1 MNGRQRVLDP
11 SLAELVSKT
20 DGESRFAS
28 RIANSRGRRRQTRSR
43 PVSRLS
49 QRLLRAR
56 KLTSKK
62 GNFEKEEPNDK
73 LKVDLE
79 QIEST
84 IAALKNSKD
93 PYVFEATIKQ
103 IQEELDFKKKQ
114 FKLPENQE
122 KLSSEVLSLQ
132 QDETTI
138 NARLTELT
146 DEREKVN
153 CEVQSKKDLIQA
165 LTGQLNQTKMDLRSL
180 QNRSDAITGF
190 VADSTSEQKM
200 IQHNLQVKRVQLAEM
215 EEQMSSRSK
224 SLKLISATENTL
236 QNASTQFLEVQKQF
250 LTKWQN
256 WNVEQMVSWIC
267 EQDPAYEQYR
277 MALRQKLPEQAE
289 SGADFAY
296 FDTNILLGL
305 GIGKIRHRGELMK
318 SIAQLV
324 N

>member
-11 SLAELVSKT
+11 SLADLVSS
-20 DGESRFAS
+20 DDSRTAS
-28 RIANSRGRRRQTRSR
+28 RNMRGGASRRRPSGRRNRPASHRSR
-43 PVSRLS
+43 
-49 QRLLRAR
+49 Q
-56 KLTSKK
+56 LTSKK
-62 GNFEKEEPNDK
+62 VHKKEETKDK
-73 LKVDLE
+73 LKIDLE
-79 QIEST
+79 QIESK
-84 IAALKNSKD
+84 ISALKNSKD
-93 PYVFEATIKQ
+93 PYVFEATVKQ
-103 IQEELDFKKKQ
+103 IQEELHSKKKE

-132 QDETTI
+132 EDETTI
-138 NARLTELT
+138 NARLMELT
-146 DEREKVN
+146 DERTKVN
-153 CEVQSKKDLIQA
+153 CDVQSKKDLIQA
-165 LTGQLNQTKMDLRSL
+165 LTGQLNQAKMDLRGL
-180 QNRSDAITGF
+180 QNRCDAIGTF
-190 VADSTSEQKM
+190 VADSKSEQKM

-277 MALRQKLPEQAE
+277 MALSQKLPEQAE

>member
-11 SLAELVSKT
+11 SLEALVSK
-20 DGESRFAS
+20 DASPVRSAS
-28 RIANSRGRRRQTRSR
+28 RVANSRGRRSQTRRR
-43 PVSRLS
+43 PTSH
-49 QRLLRAR
+49 RAR
-56 KLTSKK
+56 KMTSKK
-62 GNFEKEEPNDK
+62 KGEMPYEPKDK

-79 QIEST
+79 KIESK

-93 PYVFEATIKQ
+93 PYVFEATMKR
-103 IQEELDFKKKQ
+103 IQEELDSKKME

-146 DEREKVN
+146 DERTKVN

-165 LTGQLNQTKMDLRSL
+165 LTGQLNQAKMDLRGL
-180 QNRSDAITGF
+180 QNRCDAIGTF
-190 VADSTSEQKM
+190 LADSKSEQKM
-200 IQHNLQVKRVQLAEM
+200 IQHNLQVKQVQLVEM

-224 SLKLISATENTL
+224 SLKLISDMENTL

-277 MALRQKLPEQAE
+277 MALSQKLPEQAE

>member
-11 SLAELVSKT
+11 SLADLVSS
-20 DGESRFAS
+20 DDSRMAS
-28 RIANSRGRRRQTRSR
+28 RNTRGGASRRRPSGRRNR
-43 PVSRLS
+43 PVSHRS
-49 QRLLRAR
+49 RQ
-56 KLTSKK
+56 LTSKK
-62 GNFEKEEPNDK
+62 VHKKEETKDK
-73 LKVDLE
+73 LKIDLE
-79 QIEST
+79 QIESK
-84 IAALKNSKD
+84 ISALKNSKD
-93 PYVFEATIKQ
+93 PYVFEATVKQ
-103 IQEELDFKKKQ
+103 IQEELHSKKKE

-132 QDETTI
+132 EDEATI
-138 NARLTELT
+138 NARLMELT
-146 DEREKVN
+146 DERTKVN
-153 CEVQSKKDLIQA
+153 CDVQSKKDLIQA
-165 LTGQLNQTKMDLRSL
+165 LTGQLNQAKMDLRGL
-180 QNRSDAITGF
+180 QNRCDAIGTF
-190 VADSTSEQKM
+190 VADSKSEQKM

-224 SLKLISATENTL
+224 SLKLISDMESTL
-236 QNASTQFLEVQKQF
+236 QNASAQFLEVQKTF

-277 MALRQKLPEQAE
+277 MALSQKLPEQAE

>member
-1 MNGRQRVLDP
+1 M
-11 SLAELVSKT
+11 SK
-20 DGESRFAS
+20 DDSPRFAS
-28 RIANSRGRRRQTRSR
+28 RVANPRGRR
-43 PVSRLS
+43 S
-49 QRLLRAR
+49 QRRRPASHRAR

-62 GNFEKEEPNDK
+62 KEEPKDK

-79 QIEST
+79 KIESK
-84 IAALKNSKD
+84 IAALKSSKD
-93 PYVFEATIKQ
+93 PYVFEATMKQ
-103 IQEELDFKKKQ
+103 IQEELDSKKME

-146 DEREKVN
+146 DERTKVN

-165 LTGQLNQTKMDLRSL
+165 LTGQLNQAKMDLRGL
-180 QNRSDAITGF
+180 QNRCDAIGTF
-190 VADSTSEQKM
+190 LADSKSEQKM
-200 IQHNLQVKRVQLAEM
+200 IQHNLQVKQVQVAEM

-224 SLKLISATENTL
+224 SLKLISDMENTL

-277 MALRQKLPEQAE
+277 MALSQKLPEQAE

>member
-11 SLAELVSKT
+11 SLEALVSK
-20 DGESRFAS
+20 DASPVRSAS
-28 RIANSRGRRRQTRSR
+28 RVANPRGRRNQTRRR
-43 PVSRLS
+43 PSS
-49 QRLLRAR
+49 HRAR
-56 KLTSKK
+56 KMTSKK
-62 GNFEKEEPNDK
+62 KGEMPQEPKDK

-79 QIEST
+79 KIESK

-93 PYVFEATIKQ
+93 PYVFEATMKR
-103 IQEELDFKKKQ
+103 IQEELDSKKME

-146 DEREKVN
+146 DERTKVN

-165 LTGQLNQTKMDLRSL
+165 LTGQLNQAKMDLRGL
-180 QNRSDAITGF
+180 QNRCDAIGTF
-190 VADSTSEQKM
+190 LADSKSEQKM
-200 IQHNLQVKRVQLAEM
+200 IQHNLQVKQVQLVEM

-224 SLKLISATENTL
+224 SLKLISDMENTL

-277 MALRQKLPEQAE
+277 MALSQKLPEQAE

-305 GIGKIRHRGELMK
+305 GFGKIRHRGELMK

>member
-11 SLAELVSKT
+11 SLEALVSK
-20 DGESRFAS
+20 DDSSSPVRFAS
-28 RIANSRGRRRQTRSR
+28 RVGNPRGRRSQTRRR
-43 PVSRLS
+43 PAGH
-49 QRLLRAR
+49 RAR
-56 KLTSKK
+56 KMTSKK
-62 GNFEKEEPNDK
+62 KGELPQEPKDK

-79 QIEST
+79 KIESK

-93 PYVFEATIKQ
+93 PYVFEATMKR
-103 IQEELDFKKKQ
+103 IQEELDSKKME

-138 NARLTELT
+138 NARLEELT
-146 DEREKVN
+146 DERTKVN

-165 LTGQLNQTKMDLRSL
+165 LTGQLNQAKMDLRGL
-180 QNRSDAITGF
+180 QNRCDAIGTF
-190 VADSTSEQKM
+190 LADSKSEQKM
-200 IQHNLQVKRVQLAEM
+200 IQHNLQVKQVQLVEM

-224 SLKLISATENTL
+224 SLNLISDMENAL

-277 MALRQKLPEQAE
+277 MALSQKLPEQAE

-305 GIGKIRHRGELMK
+305 GVGKIRHRGELMK

>member
-11 SLAELVSKT
+11 SLADLVSS
-20 DGESRFAS
+20 DDSRTAS
-28 RIANSRGRRRQTRSR
+28 RNMRGGASRRRPSSRRIRPASHRSR
-43 PVSRLS
+43 
-49 QRLLRAR
+49 Q
-56 KLTSKK
+56 LTSKK
-62 GNFEKEEPNDK
+62 VHKKEEPKDK

-79 QIEST
+79 QFESK
-84 IAALKNSKD
+84 IAALKDSKD
-93 PYVFEATIKQ
+93 PYVFEATVKQ
-103 IQEELDFKKKQ
+103 IQEELHSKKEE

-132 QDETTI
+132 EDETTI
-138 NARLTELT
+138 NARLLELT
-146 DEREKVN
+146 NERTKVN
-153 CEVQSKKDLIQA
+153 CDVQSTKDLIQA
-165 LTGQLNQTKMDLRSL
+165 LTGQLNRAKMDLRGL
-180 QNRSDAITGF
+180 QNRCDAIGTF
-190 VADSTSEQKM
+190 VTDAKSEQKM
-200 IQHNLQVKRVQLAEM
+200 IQHNLQVKRVQLAEI

-224 SLKLISATENTL
+224 SLKLISDVENTL
-236 QNASTQFLEVQKQF
+236 QNASAQFLEVQKTF

-277 MALRQKLPEQAE
+277 MALSQKLPEQAE